1 MLAVLPQ
8 NVKNELLRKQREKNV
23 NKMKKILKWNDK
35 HTYDKKRG
43 HDGVTN
49 HLMVDSFEDIPGYL
63 KRTSSRSSRS
73 VNDFAWAG
81 LLMKYKKIVG
91 ELILFFFYVYLSF
104 CFVWRKNDLT
114 TIPEKKST
122 IFSVLD

>member
-23 NKMKKILKWNDK
+23 NKMKNILKWNNK
-35 HTYDKKRG
+35 RTYDKKRG

-49 HLMVDSFEDIPGYL
+49 HLMVDSFNDIPGYL
-63 KRTSSRSSRS
+63 KRTSSRNSGSR
-73 VNDFAWAG
+73 NDFAWAG

-91 ELILFFFYVYLSF
+91 ELILFFLSVPVFLF
-104 CFVWRKNDLT
+104 CLA
-114 TIPEKKST
+114 
-122 IFSVLD
+122 